1 MLLNFNKKHESQSSE
16 LKIERNVIVT
26 TFSLVPDQINMML
39 DNIPNNASVSL
50 KIIAC
55 KNYELDLQP
64 FFFAFDKLQSHI
76 VITVI
81 SVIVYQLLVSC

>member
-1 MLLNFNKKHESQSSE
+1 MLLNFDKKHESQSPE
-16 LKIERNVIVT
+16 LNIERNVIVT
-26 TFSLVPDQINMML
+26 TFSLVPDEINMML

-55 KNYELDLQP
+55 KKYKLDLQP

-76 VITVI
+76 VITV
-81 SVIVYQLLVSC
+81 YYLLFQ